1 MIIAG
6 LQAHPT
12 TTQEQPKAV
21 EEPKFMTPLPAF
33 LTENSQEKQKQKKAA
48 EAAAAVLS
56 KKNILPEDN
65 KDKSRPTS
73 STPVPG
79 TPWCVVWTGDTRSF
93 FFNPSNKQSV
103 WEKPAELVGR
113 SDVAKMLE
121 SPAAAEEFKKRQQ
134 AKQLPV
140 LEFEP
145 QPKKQKIIE
154 QEEPEVKIIGNEEV
168 MIIKDDTQKKV
179 PAGKEAA
186 IEAEVKAARER
197 AVVPLDVRM
206 SRFRELLEEKQISA
220 FSTWEKELH
229 KIVFDP
235 RYLLLTSKERKQV
248 FDKYVRERAEEE
260 RKEKKQ
266 KAKERRDAFRSL
278 MEEGAVNGRTSY
290 SDFSREHGKDERYKN
305 IEKSRERENLFNEYQ
320 IEVRR
325 KEKEEKEEKRKQTK
339 KDFKALLKEAEGIDR
354 HSHWSDVKKT
364 LQEDPRYKAIES
376 STQKED
382 WFMDYLHELKE
393 EHRKE
398 KEKKK
403 EKKERDRSR
412 SRSRSRGRKRSVSRS
427 RSRERKKK

>member
-6 LQAHPT
+6 LQANPHA
-12 TTQEQPKAV
+12 TQEPAKTA
-21 EEPKFMTPLPAF
+21 EEPKFFTPLPAF
-33 LTENSQEKQKQKKAA
+33 LTEGEGHGDKEKQKKAA

-56 KKNILPEDN
+56 KKNIQPEDKNN

-79 TPWCVVWTGDTRSF
+79 TPWCVVWTGDSRSF

-121 SPAAAEEFKKRQQ
+121 SPLAAEEFKKKQQ

-140 LEFEP
+140 MEFEP
-145 QPKKQKIIE
+145 QPKKAKV

-168 MIIKDDTQKKV
+168 MIIKDETQKKV

-206 SRFRELLEEKQISA
+206 KQFRELLEDKQISA

-248 FDKYVRERAEEE
+248 FDKYVRERADEE
-260 RKEKKQ
+260 RKEKKA
-266 KAKERRDAFRSL
+266 KAKERKDAFRSL
-278 MEEGAVNGRTSY
+278 CEDKNVTSKT
-290 SDFSREHGKDERYKN
+290 SWSEFSREVAKDERFKA
-305 IEKSRERENLFNEYQ
+305 IDKSRDRESLFNEYQ
-320 IEVRR
+320 SEMR
-325 KEKEEKEEKRKQTK
+325 KRDREEKEEKRKVLK
-339 KDFKALLKEAEGIDR
+339 KDFKELLRDTEDIDR
-354 HSHWSDVKKT
+354 HSH
-364 LQEDPRYKAIES
+364 
-376 STQKED
+376 
-382 WFMDYLHELKE
+382 
-393 EHRKE
+393 
-398 KEKKK
+398 
-403 EKKERDRSR
+403 
-412 SRSRSRGRKRSVSRS
+412 
-427 RSRERKKK
+427 